1 MQMPE
6 EALIMIP
13 AIVTDELS
21 DSPETAFEL
30 GLEWGVRHFEL
41 RGMHDARVPRLSAT
55 QRRRL
60 LRAIRDFDVRISAIS
75 PGLFKIPLP
84 PDSAQ
89 SSNLA
94 WMDREF
100 HDAWADAE
108 ALLRDHV
115 ERLLQ
120 ESLEFAVAS
129 GAQHLI
135 AFSFHRGGR
144 PSGRAPGRIA
154 DVLAH
159 AAELAQS
166 ANVSLIIENEES
178 HWANT
183 GALSAALIA
192 ATGAPIGINWDPANA
207 LIDGD
212 TPWPDGYAACRHLVR
227 NVHFKDA
234 RVHAD
239 NSWELLADGDVDW
252 AGQVMALEE
261 DGYAGCVAME
271 PHLWPSVASVRSAL
285 SRFNALKNN

>member
-6 EALIMIP
+6 DAPIMIP

-41 RGMHDARVPRLSAT
+41 RGMHDARVPRLSPT

-60 LRAIRDFDVRISAIS
+60 LRAIRDFDVRISAI
-75 PGLFKIPLP
+75 
-84 PDSAQ
+84 
-89 SSNLA
+89 
-94 WMDREF
+94 
-100 HDAWADAE
+100 
-108 ALLRDHV
+108 
-115 ERLLQ
+115 
-120 ESLEFAVAS
+120 
-129 GAQHLI
+129 
-135 AFSFHRGGR
+135 GGR
-144 PSGRAPGRIA
+144 PSGRAPGRVA

-271 PHLWPSVASVRSAL
+271 PHLWPSVASVRNAL
-285 SRFNALKNN
+285 SRFNTLKNN